1 MIHSCN
7 YRSILKATSLIG
19 GSSFI
24 NILIGMLRTKFVALL
39 LGPAG
44 VGLIGMFGTITGTI
58 GSISSMGLSTSGV
71 RQIAESYGAEDDI
84 RIARTVITLRRTVW
98 LTGAMGMMIT
108 VLGCVWWSKVS
119 FGTSEHAFAIALLG
133 LTILLEAISV
143 GQSCILQG
151 TRRIADIAKINVIG
165 AITGTL
171 ISIPCFYL
179 WGMDGIVPSLL
190 LCGTARTI
198 TSWSFARRVAIKKIH
213 LPWRESR
220 AEVAQLFTFG
230 LPIMLSG
237 IGGALTVYV
246 IRLILIQQFGIEGI
260 GSYLAAFGLS
270 GALVNFVLSAMGTDY
285 YPRLVGVASDKKKIA
300 VEVNTQTEI
309 GLLLAVPGLAATLI
323 FAPIIIEIFYSSKF
337 DSAVGILRWLV
348 FGVFGQIVVWPL
360 GYVIQAMGKSKITL
374 WAEALNDI
382 VYISLIWFCI
392 KQWGLSGAG
401 IAFAL
406 LYVFAT
412 TSFLIITKA
421 IANTTWTRSN
431 VNLIIGTGAVL
442 AIIAANCNFS
452 PELWHVQ
459 YFSHY
464 WGFANYHLSFV
475 WLQWGIN
482 LALLILLSF
491 YCLFRLLNKTGI
503 TKEIVRDKIYL
514 KLNIQQ

>member
-1 MIHSCN
+1 MTHSRN
-7 YRSILKATSLIG
+7 YRTILKATSLIG

-39 LGPAG
+39 LGPSG
-44 VGLIGMFGTITGTI
+44 IGLMGMFGTITGTI
-58 GSISSMGLSTSGV
+58 GSISSMGLTTSGV
-71 RQIAESYGAEDDI
+71 RQIAESYGADDED
-84 RIARTVITLRRTVW
+84 RIARTVKTLRRTVL
-98 LTGAMGMMIT
+98 LTGTLGMLIT
-108 VLGCVWWSKVS
+108 IGGCVWWSKLT
-119 FGTSEHAFAIALLG
+119 FGTTEHAFAIALLG
-133 LTILLEAISV
+133 FTILLEAVSI

-190 LCGTARTI
+190 LCSTARMI
-198 TSWSFARRVAIKKIH
+198 TCWSFARRVAIKKIH

-220 AEVAQLFTFG
+220 VEVAQLFTFG

-237 IGGALTVYV
+237 IGGALTAYV
-246 IRLILIQQFGIEGI
+246 IRLILTQQFGIEGI

-285 YPRLVGVASDKKKIA
+285 YPRLVAAASDKKKIA
-300 VEVNTQTEI
+300 TEVNTQTEI

-323 FAPIIIEIFYSSKF
+323 FAPIIIDIFYSNKF
-337 DSAVGILRWLV
+337 DGAADILRWLV
-348 FGVFGQIVVWPL
+348 FGIFGQIVLWPL
-360 GYVIQAMGKSKITL
+360 GYVILAMGKSKITL

-392 KQWGLSGAG
+392 NQWGLSGAG

-421 IANTTWTRSN
+421 IADTTWTRSN
-431 VNLIIGTGAVL
+431 INLILGTGAIIS
-442 AIIAANCNFS
+442 IIAANCYFPPDLYLSQYLVFS
-452 PELWHVQ
+452 D
-459 YFSHY
+459 
-464 WGFANYHLSFV
+464 YHLSPI

-482 LALLILLSF
+482 LTLLLFIFF

-514 KLNIQQ
+514 KLKIKQL